1 MTTAERECVFI
12 AYSSGT
18 YPELTSSSITSSS
31 ERQDSVQVTPLTH
44 KLAEKNAVRMSNQT
58 VNICVIL

>member
-18 YPELTSSSITSSS
+18 YPELASSSITSSS
-31 ERQDSVQVTPLTH
+31 EHQDGVQVTPLTH
-44 KLAEKNAVRMSNQT
+44 KLAEKTLSEWATKLSIFV
-58 VNICVIL
+58 

>member
-18 YPELTSSSITSSS
+18 YPELASSSITSSS
-31 ERQDSVQVTPLTH
+31 ERQDGVSGHAANAQ
-44 KLAEKNAVRMSNQT
+44 ASRENAVRMSNQT
-58 VNICVIL
+58 VNICIIL